1 MDFLKV
7 KNGAVVDESGNR
19 VRLRGTNSGAWMN
32 MENFMNGFPG
42 CEHRLRFFAKQILGE
57 ELGSY
62 FFDSMLGNFFTEA
75 DVEYIA
81 SLGMNLLRIPLNYRH
96 FEDDMHP
103 FVYKEEGFQMLDK
116 ALDWCEKH
124 NVYAILDL
132 HAVQGWQNS
141 DWHSD
146 NYTRSA
152 LLWRTL
158 HFQDR
163 FVALW
168 EEFAKRYKGRSVIAG
183 YDLMNEPCTNT
194 DYTRMPLLPYDG
206 RWDEMNKLYRRVTE
220 AIRKIDSDHI
230 VILEGDDFSRRFMGL
245 DVPFADNLMYSSHE
259 YSLVGTHPELETDE
273 QKRDFIRK
281 EFLEAEG
288 TKFAMKYNVPLW
300 VSEFSFL
307 PDQVELYEEMN
318 VHWTQWS
325 LKGVGGGFLLHT
337 PDDGAYNSL
346 VRPVMDK
353 ALFTSP
359 HWGEEASRELREQ
372 IIALSETVKHL
383 VGAKNLD
390 NVEHPVYFNTTI
402 GDNYVDCMLQYPYL
416 ELFQGKNK
424 EELDHILSDFRFDR
438 CQINKDVEERFRKYC
453 KS

>member
-152 LLWRTL
+152 LL
-158 HFQDR
+158 
-163 FVALW
+163 
-168 EEFAKRYKGRSVIAG
+168 G
-183 YDLMNEPCTNT
+183 
-194 DYTRMPLLPYDG
+194 
-206 RWDEMNKLYRRVTE
+206 
-220 AIRKIDSDHI
+220 
-230 VILEGDDFSRRFMGL
+230 
-245 DVPFADNLMYSSHE
+245 
-259 YSLVGTHPELETDE
+259 
-273 QKRDFIRK
+273 
-281 EFLEAEG
+281 
-288 TKFAMKYNVPLW
+288 
-300 VSEFSFL
+300 
-307 PDQVELYEEMN
+307 
-318 VHWTQWS
+318 
-325 LKGVGGGFLLHT
+325 
-337 PDDGAYNSL
+337 
-346 VRPVMDK
+346 
-353 ALFTSP
+353 
-359 HWGEEASRELREQ
+359 
-372 IIALSETVKHL
+372 
-383 VGAKNLD
+383 
-390 NVEHPVYFNTTI
+390 
-402 GDNYVDCMLQYPYL
+402 
-416 ELFQGKNK
+416 
-424 EELDHILSDFRFDR
+424 
-438 CQINKDVEERFRKYC
+438 
-453 KS
+453 

>member
-245 DVPFADNLMYSSHE
+245 DVPFTDNLMYSSHE
-259 YSLVGTHPELETDE
+259 YSLVGIHPELETDE

-281 EFLEAEG
+281 EFLEA
-288 TKFAMKYNVPLW
+288 
-300 VSEFSFL
+300 
-307 PDQVELYEEMN
+307 
-318 VHWTQWS
+318 
-325 LKGVGGGFLLHT
+325 
-337 PDDGAYNSL
+337 
-346 VRPVMDK
+346 
-353 ALFTSP
+353 
-359 HWGEEASRELREQ
+359 
-372 IIALSETVKHL
+372 
-383 VGAKNLD
+383 
-390 NVEHPVYFNTTI
+390 
-402 GDNYVDCMLQYPYL
+402 
-416 ELFQGKNK
+416 
-424 EELDHILSDFRFDR
+424 
-438 CQINKDVEERFRKYC
+438 
-453 KS
+453 